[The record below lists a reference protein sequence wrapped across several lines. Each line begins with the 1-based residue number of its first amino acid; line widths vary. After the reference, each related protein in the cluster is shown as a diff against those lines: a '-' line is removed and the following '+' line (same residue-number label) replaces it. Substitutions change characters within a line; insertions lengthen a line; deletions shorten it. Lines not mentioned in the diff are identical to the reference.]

1 MAKRLFTS
9 ESVTMGHPDK
19 VADQISDAILDA
31 VMAEDPHGRV
41 ACETMVNPE
50 RVVVAGEITTT
61 AAINYE
67 QVVRDTVRD
76 IGYDDPALG
85 FCADTCDVQ
94 VAFRPQS
101 MDIARGVD
109 RTEGLGAGDQGLMFG
124 YACNETPE
132 LMPLPLQLA
141 RGLCESLTR
150 LRQDNVVP
158 WLRPDGKAQVT
169 VEYEDGRPVRIDTVV
184 VSAQHAPDILEST
197 IHRAIREQVIESVLP
212 AELLDGTTRYCINPT
227 GSFVKGGPAADC
239 GLTGRKII
247 VDTYGGRARHGGGA
261 FSGKDCTKVD
271 RSGAYMARYAAKNIV
286 AAGLATECELQ
297 VAYAIGVAHPIGLTV
312 DTFGTGRVSDT
323 ELERAVRRTFDFRP
337 ASMIED
343 LDLRRPIYRD
353 TARSGHF
360 GRSGDTLTWERIDRV
375 DELLAEL
382 G

>member
-41 ACETMVNPE
+41 ACETLVTAE
-50 RVVVAGEITTT
+50 RVVVAGEITTD
-61 AAINYE
+61 ACINYE
-67 QVVRDTVRD
+67 QVVRDTIRD

-101 MDIARGVD
+101 LDIARGVD
-109 RTEGLGAGDQGLMFG
+109 RAEGLGAGDQGLMFG

-271 RSGAYMARYAAKNIV
+271 RSGAYMARHAAKTIV